1 VTPRSRW
8 LLAALAGWTTF
19 VWGNR
24 ISNAWSSTTES
35 TGAKVISTFLATSFL
50 LFAVGA
56 LLVVVRWWSTAPP
69 GAVVTFVVAFA
80 GWTTAVW
87 LVRMAMI
94 TVGDHDTPFK
104 VVHIA
109 LGLISIA
116 LAVGA
121 ARALRSDARS
131 LSTAH
136 A

>member
-1 VTPRSRW
+1 
-8 LLAALAGWTTF
+8 LLAALVAWTVF
-19 VWGNR
+19 IWSSR

-35 TGAKVISTFLATSFL
+35 TGTKVVSTVLATSFL
-50 LFAVGA
+50 LFAIGA
-56 LLVVVRWWSTAPP
+56 LAVLVRWWSSTPP
-69 GAVVTFVVAFA
+69 GAAATLVAAFA

-94 TVGDHDTPFK
+94 AVGDHDAPFK

-121 ARALRSDARS
+121 ARTLRSDARS
-131 LSTAH
+131 LSTAPT
-136 A
+136 